1 MCLRVTRKC
10 FLAQGMVSAWDGYCH
25 QLSRGKRGLWCRTC
39 RLSYKPDTCFLDQ
52 LPGKTRFSVFFFS
65 QMRKEVY
72 TTSLSQGKSLLA
84 EYLSTAYFSNVLNKK
99 MSLCQKTS
107 GWKGEVFF
115 FFFFPQKS
123 KEIFPLRK
131 CTRDAV
137 ETSEEK
143 KYF

>member
-52 LPGKTRFSVFFFS
+52 LPGKTRFSVFFFFS
-65 QMRKEVY
+65 DEEGSLY
-72 TTSLSQGKSLLA
+72 YFTFPGEITTGRVSVNSILQQCIKQ
-84 EYLSTAYFSNVLNKK
+84 ENVL
-99 MSLCQKTS
+99 MSEDFWMKRGGL
-107 GWKGEVFF
+107 F